1 MIGFYLFAFDIKT
14 NIPYILFNHFSFYSF
29 LSSQQNKPFRM
40 FLLSSA
46 FLPPSQFLLLKW
58 FAPHDIADNLV
69 GRKWQFLN
77 AYVFEFWSC
86 IKYAIVSF
94 LFIFPHVELFI
105 LYTHAH
111 THTHTHTHTPQS
123 ILFLYTFAG
132 SMWARTAWIPIH
144 VALYFFMLTNEWC
157 IWSMITF
164 MNTNAF
170 YLDFSLKDFKLS
182 HKAVYELLS
191 SRDPPPLLF

>member
-46 FLPPSQFLLLKW
+46 FLPPSQLLLLKW

-111 THTHTHTHTPQS
+111 THTHTHTNLFYSS
-123 ILFLYTFAG
+123 ILLQGLCGHVLNSYTCSIIFFYADKW
-132 SMWARTAWIPIH
+132 MMHLVYDNIH
-144 VALYFFMLTNEWC
+144 EHQCILLRFF
-157 IWSMITF
+157 SKRF
-164 MNTNAF
+164 
-170 YLDFSLKDFKLS
+170 
-182 HKAVYELLS
+182 
-191 SRDPPPLLF
+191 